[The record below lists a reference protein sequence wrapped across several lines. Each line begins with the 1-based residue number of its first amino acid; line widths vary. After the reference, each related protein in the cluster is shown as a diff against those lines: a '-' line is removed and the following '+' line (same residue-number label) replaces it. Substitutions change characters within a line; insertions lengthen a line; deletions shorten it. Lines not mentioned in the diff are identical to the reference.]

1 MKGRGK
7 GKYRSQHTYTKRKN
21 TKHTFILFYFC
32 HRRNRFFSLLKL
44 YKNFQKQILPAHQ
57 NLVEKSP
64 KSTTQRVY
72 LNFSTQSVK
81 QKEFRPD
88 NFSYFL
94 FILNQL
100 FQLLYQF
107 NLYPVLYLFH
117 IYSIWQSLEEINYSD
132 FTLCQSEL

>member
-44 YKNFQKQILPAHQ
+44 YKNFQKQILPAHK
-57 NLVEKSP
+57 NLGEKSP

-88 NFSYFL
+88 NFSHFFSYLINYFN
-94 FILNQL
+94 FYINSICI
-100 FQLLYQF
+100 QF
-107 NLYPVLYLFH
+107 Y
-117 IYSIWQSLEEINYSD
+117 IYSIFIQYGSLLKRLI
-132 FTLCQSEL
+132 TLILL